1 MVLQKMGPDFAMS
14 LGFWAVSCGRS
25 SIRRLPTWGNA
36 GSSRPFKP
44 KPPAKPP
51 RSSERDCTVRK
62 PALPMRSTC
71 ASIRAN
77 RPNPQHEPPAR
88 TLGIKSASALHPR
101 QREASQRLTPTVTR
115 APARSPHAKPTGA
128 TRPRPNATRCK
139 SRQDS
144 HRPSPNRDPCTGPTW
159 PDPACT
165 ICKIA
170 GRSKTTRNGAS
181 RCRGRSRTGW

>member
-1 MVLQKMGPDFAMS
+1 MS

-36 GSSRPFKP
+36 GSRVLSSQNHLQNRPEVPSRIAQRENRHF
-44 KPPAKPP
+44 
-51 RSSERDCTVRK
+51 RCDQ
-62 PALPMRSTC
+62 LPMRSTC
-71 ASIRAN
+71 TSFRTNHLNHQREA
-77 RPNPQHEPPAR
+77 PAR
-88 TLGIKSASALHPR
+88 TLGTKSASALHPR
-101 QREASQRLTPTVTR
+101 QREANQRLTPTVTR

-128 TRPRPNATRCK
+128 TRPRPSATRCK